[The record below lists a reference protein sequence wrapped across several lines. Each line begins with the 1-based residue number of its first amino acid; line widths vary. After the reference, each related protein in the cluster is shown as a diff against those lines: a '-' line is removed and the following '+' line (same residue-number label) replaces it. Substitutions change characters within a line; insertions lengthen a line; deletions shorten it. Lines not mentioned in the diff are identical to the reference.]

1 MEGLT
6 LPELFPDLDTA
17 AAIEAV
23 LGESPAKIHEMLDL
37 VRDLLYI
44 NAREVHEPHLQRDQ
58 VQQGEGQ
65 PRSLDHRRR
74 GELGG
79 LGVRCWLDFP
89 RGLPDARVDLLLA
102 ECQPALRPAPLPPAA
117 APSYTGRGGPPMP
130 YAYQIAT
137 SASQDRLEKLI
148 AERLKP
154 GSDRERI
161 DARIWDLFGE
171 QWTVMFTDLS
181 GFSRRVAE
189 FGIIHFLQTIFER
202 QRILVPC
209 IDRHDGILLK
219 SEGDSLFVIFRSVR
233 KALDCSL
240 AMQRTVR
247 EYNRGRGRGW
257 ARRARRFLHP
267 DRHRAARGRARVPG
281 DVHAV
286 APGNGQAGPERT
298 RHDDRSRI
306 ATWPSSCFP

>member
-1 MEGLT
+1 
-6 LPELFPDLDTA
+6 
-17 AAIEAV
+17 
-23 LGESPAKIHEMLDL
+23 
-37 VRDLLYI
+37 
-44 NAREVHEPHLQRDQ
+44 
-58 VQQGEGQ
+58 
-65 PRSLDHRRR
+65 
-74 GELGG
+74 
-79 LGVRCWLDFP
+79 
-89 RGLPDARVDLLLA
+89 
-102 ECQPALRPAPLPPAA
+102 
-117 APSYTGRGGPPMP
+117 MP

-137 SASQDRLEKLI
+137 SALQDRLEKLI